1 MNKNKLKKIYI
12 QNKEL
17 RLNLEP
23 YLKKNKNLSEFERQL
38 LDNDDNYM
46 LNQIRPISSNNISK
60 IPSKYLPNFIDDLNQ
75 KVNSVLYSSIAN
87 KLNKKS
93 LKKKL
98 LIQKSLNISKNNK
111 SFQEP
116 TTNSLYLKREKA
128 VMLEK
133 IKKNI
138 DEYKFEKNKQ
148 YKILKEKNRVFRK
161 QLKNSFNKQME
172 KFYEPMNEQRINDF
186 SRILNKCM
194 SERIIRKDNF
204 NIPKVKLNIR
214 NVYSR
219 LYHNAV
225 FLRDRMQNNKK
236 LNLMNS
242 NLSNSFNESDT
253 FNSDMKREKNFK
265 IKNIIKNSNGKEFTT
280 KITPEIK
287 RKCFLNYSGGP
298 IKNNLYNINVNN
310 KEFDNKKYL
319 ITLNKLID
327 ENGNNNLQ
335 IAVKRHLIEFVQYFI
350 DKKLDINYQN
360 NFGDTALH
368 IAMVEENLGIIQLLL
383 NNNADLLI
391 KNNERKT
398 PFDLASGEIRKV
410 FNLESLILEKKRK

>member
-1 MNKNKLKKIYI
+1 
-12 QNKEL
+12 L

-23 YLKKNKNLSEFERQL
+23 YLNKNKNLSEFERQL

-46 LNQIRPISSNNISK
+46 LDKIRPISSNNVAK

-93 LKKKL
+93 LKHKFL
-98 LIQKSLNISKNNK
+98 NQKSLNISKNNK
-111 SFQEP
+111 SLEEP

-133 IKKNI
+133 IKQNI
-138 DEYKFEKNKQ
+138 DEYKNEKNRQ
-148 YKILKEKNRVFRK
+148 NKILKEKNQVFRK
-161 QLKNSFNKQME
+161 SLKNSFHKQME
-172 KFYEPMNEQRINDF
+172 KLYESMNEQRINDY

-194 SERIIRKDNF
+194 SERLIRKEKF
-204 NIPKVKLNIR
+204 HIPNVKLNIK

-225 FLRDRMQNNKK
+225 FLRERYQNNKK
-236 LNLMNS
+236 LNLINS
-242 NLSNSFNESDT
+242 NLSNSFNDSDNLNT
-253 FNSDMKREKNFK
+253 DMKKEKNFK

-298 IKNNLYNINVNN
+298 IKKNLNIINENN
-310 KEFDNKKYL
+310 KDFDNKNYL
-319 ITLNKLID
+319 ITLNKLND

-335 IAVKRHLIEFVQYFI
+335 VAVKRHLIDFVQYFI
-350 DKKLDINYQN
+350 DKKLDVNYQN

-368 IAMVEENLGIIQLLL
+368 IAMIEENLDIIKLLL

-391 KNNERKT
+391 KNNEKKT
-398 PFDLASGEIRKV
+398 PFDLASDEIKKEL
-410 FNLESLILEKKRK
+410 NLESIILEKKRKK